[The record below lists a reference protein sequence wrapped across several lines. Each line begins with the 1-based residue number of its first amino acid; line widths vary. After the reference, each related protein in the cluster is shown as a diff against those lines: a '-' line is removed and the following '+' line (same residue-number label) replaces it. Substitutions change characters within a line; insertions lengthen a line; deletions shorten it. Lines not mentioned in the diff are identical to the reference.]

1 VFSVSLQGSVVE
13 QNLDVAAEA
22 GGVDRTLIREYTM
35 IEAGEQLSIDFK
47 SVGKRT
53 GTILSGVEV
62 IAEQ

>member
-1 VFSVSLQGSVVE
+1 VVE
-13 QNLDVAAEA
+13 QNLDIAAEA

-47 SVGKRT
+47 PVGKGS